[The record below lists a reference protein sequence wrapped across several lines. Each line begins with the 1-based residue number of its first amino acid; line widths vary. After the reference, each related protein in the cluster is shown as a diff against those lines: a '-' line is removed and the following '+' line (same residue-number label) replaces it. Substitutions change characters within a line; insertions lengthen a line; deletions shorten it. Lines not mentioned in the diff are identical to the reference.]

1 MYKQINIALPASM
14 PGWAKNEDV
23 RSGWL
28 LGLMYTPLLLEWSS
42 TPFEGGGSGG
52 ELEVFISG
60 SSDIGGSKLLLTSF
74 VFSG

>member
-1 MYKQINIALPASM
+1 M

-42 TPFEGGGSGG
+42 IALEGGGGRVLVDVVCGTSGT
-52 ELEVFISG
+52 F
-60 SSDIGGSKLLLTSF
+60 GGATLTSSV
-74 VFSG
+74 VFCLGCNKIKN